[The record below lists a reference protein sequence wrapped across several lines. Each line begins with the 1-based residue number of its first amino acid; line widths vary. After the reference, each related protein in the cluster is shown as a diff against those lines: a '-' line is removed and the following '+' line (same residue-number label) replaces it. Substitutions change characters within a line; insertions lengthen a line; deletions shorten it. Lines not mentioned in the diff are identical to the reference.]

1 VARAAYAVQEKP
13 LAVITQAVTLQA
25 LADTADGA
33 VQASASV
40 SADLAA
46 IIESLQDEPLDV
58 VRVIAQEQ
66 LDALGPE
73 QLVAMVERVT
83 PQSFEVVRTGLVKR
97 ARRMAKLKACVA
109 GALGYLRSAVA
120 LMPLDELPGF
130 LGPDAPASRTVPDLL
145 SSLIWFYGK
154 ARDEDDKKH
163 RVHALEV
170 QKKRLLY
177 GFLTAYQLEEE
188 RRVHGVDLAQEDH
201 VMIDQVLKDLHRG
214 GKRQELADDD
224 LYEA

>member
-1 VARAAYAVQEKP
+1 
-13 LAVITQAVTLQA
+13 
-25 LADTADGA
+25 
-33 VQASASV
+33 VQASVSL

-46 IIESLQDEPLDV
+46 ITESLQDEPLEV
-58 VRVIAQEQ
+58 LRVIAQEQ
-66 LDALGPE
+66 LDTLGPGQVAALVE
-73 QLVAMVERVT
+73 QVT
-83 PQSFEVVRTGLVKR
+83 PAAFEEVRTVLVKR

-120 LMPLDELPGF
+120 LMPPDELPGF

-145 SSLIWFYGK
+145 SSLVWFYGK

-163 RVHALEV
+163 RIHALEV

-188 RRVHGVDLAQEDH
+188 RRAHGVDLAQEDH
-201 VMIDQVLKDLHRG
+201 VMIDQVLKDLHRS
-214 GKRQELADDD
+214 GKRQDLADDE
-224 LYEA
+224 LSEA